1 MAWLWPGCGL
11 AVAWLWAI
19 CSGGLVDWEHC
30 LRGNPLGTQDQ
41 RSGVKIF
48 HGADGAQR
56 GTIEGNRSRRISQP
70 IINKGFALKTSANPS
85 NRKSIIRMNDQLAG
99 AGAGAGAAGAAGAS
113 AGGAGA
119 LTGAAAGATGVG
131 E

>member
-1 MAWLWPGCGL
+1 M
-11 AVAWLWAI
+11 
-19 CSGGLVDWEHC
+19 DWEHC

-56 GTIEGNRSRRISQP
+56 GTVEGNRSRRISQP

-85 NRKSIIRMNDQLAG
+85 NRKSIILMNDQLAG
-99 AGAGAGAAGAAGAS
+99 AGAGAAGAAGAGAAGAS

-119 LTGAAAGATGVG
+119 LTGATGVG
-131 E
+131 EELV